1 METDTHSQ
9 ALLRHGAN
17 ASSRNAAG
25 QTPVQLCS
33 LDPNNACLEVLT
45 GESDTTLVDIDFSA
59 PLTARRNPSVSSAP
73 IEEVAEIDPEPVIPE
88 SEPEVEEE
96 MDPPLKRQGN
106 DLVIVGIRPEDSIGM
121 ELNTTSKKVMV
132 RVN

>member
-1 METDTHSQ
+1 M
-9 ALLRHGAN
+9 
-17 ASSRNAAG
+17 
-25 QTPVQLCS
+25 
-33 LDPNNACLEVLT
+33 LT

-96 MDPPLKRQGN
+96 IDPPLKRQGN